1 MDKMKNS
8 GMSET
13 MQTLTRKSACVM
25 LSLLL
30 LLSAVLPVKAAA
42 ETASAKV
49 VRVGSFEDTFNYVNE
64 KGARKGYGYELLET
78 LSGYAG
84 WQFEYVTCDWSDC
97 FEKLKNGEI
106 DIIGGISYT
115 EDRTQE
121 MLFSDEPM
129 GVEKYYLYAD
139 LSRADISASDFKTL
153 NGKKIGVL
161 MGTEPEV
168 MLTEWEEKYGLE
180 TEHVN
185 ISNNE
190 DVKQKLANHEIDCF
204 VSLEESF
211 WAERG
216 ISTITRVGESGI
228 YYAINKNRP
237 DIKEELDDAMRAL
250 DEAVPFYTADLYK
263 RYFSMDYTPILT
275 GEEKA
280 WLRKHGAIRMGFLA
294 SDSGVST
301 FDPATGEFTGVITDY
316 IQFAADCLGNQE
328 LEFQLV
334 GYDSKEA
341 ELDALKSGEIDMIF
355 HCDQNPNLAEEYH
368 FACTNTTWT
377 SNLMAVTNKQHFNE
391 NNVNR
396 IAVPQN
402 KLSLKKYLAFYYPQW
417 EIVDCDTQ
425 EDAARLVK
433 DGQADCFVTGI
444 SSENKY
450 SKKYSFYSVPLVNPV
465 RSCFAV
471 NSGNRSLLS
480 ILNKTIKAMPVNML
494 AGALAMYK
502 SSARKVT
509 LSDFIKDNFFKVM
522 LISSIAVAVVL
533 LTILMLLQKA
543 RKAEA
548 AARKA
553 ASDTQEL
560 NAKLQVA
567 VEKAE
572 SANRAKSTFLS
583 NMSHDIRTPMN
594 AIIGFT
600 TLALSNID
608 DTDRVKDYLG
618 KTLASSNH
626 LLSLIN
632 DVLDMSRIE
641 SGKIHLEEVEVNLSD
656 VLHDLKTI
664 VSGQIYAK
672 QLELYMDA
680 MDVTDEDVYCDKTR
694 LNQIL
699 LNLLSNAIKFTPA
712 GGTVSVRVRQL
723 AGKVRGCGQYEFR
736 IKDNGIGMSQ
746 EFAQKI
752 FEPFERER
760 TSTVSGIQGTG
771 LGMAITKNIVD
782 MMGGTIEVQTAQGKG
797 TEFTVC
803 VPMRAQTEQRPVEK
817 ITELEGLK
825 ALVVDD
831 DFNTCDSVTKM
842 LVKVGMRAEWT
853 LSGKEAVLRA
863 RQSIEMSDV
872 YHAYIIDWR
881 LPDMNGIEVTRQI
894 RSLHDDTPI
903 IILTAYDWSDIEVE
917 AKAAGVTAFC
927 AKPMFMSDLRETL
940 MSALGQKPADAVQ
953 RLLPEKNAD
962 FKGKHILLVEDN
974 ELNREIAQ
982 EILREYGFLVD
993 SAENGAVAVEKVSTA
1008 APGSYDLVLMDVQMP
1023 IMDGY
1028 TATRKIRA
1036 LDDPARAKLP
1046 ILAMTANAFDE
1057 DRRNALESGMNGF
1070 LSKPIV
1076 IDDLVQEL
1084 RKIL

>member
-1 MDKMKNS
+1 
-8 GMSET
+8 

-78 LSGYAG
+78 LSGYTG

-168 MLTEWEEKYGLE
+168 MLAEWEEKYGLK

-280 WLRKHGAIRMGFLA
+280 WLKEHGAIRMGFLT

-502 SSARKVT
+502 SSARRVT

-572 SANRAKSTFLS
+572 TANRAKSTFLS

-600 TLALSNID
+600 TLALSNIN
-608 DTDRVKDYLG
+608 DTERVKDYLG

-672 QLELYMDA
+672 QLELYMDV

-752 FEPFERER
+752 FEPFEQER
-760 TSTVSGIQGTG
+760 TSTVSRIQGTG

-863 RQSIEMSDV
+863 RQALEMSDV

-927 AKPMFMSDLRETL
+927 SKPMFMFDLRETL
-940 MSALGQKPADAVQ
+940 MSALGQKQTDAVQ
-953 RLLPEKNAD
+953 GLLPDKNAD

>member
-1 MDKMKNS
+1 
-8 GMSET
+8 

-30 LLSAVLPVKAAA
+30 LLSVVLPVKAAA
-42 ETASAKV
+42 ETAPAKV

-78 LSGYAG
+78 LSGYTG
-84 WQFEYVTCDWSDC
+84 WQFEYVTCDWSNC

-106 DIIGGISYT
+106 DIMGGISYT
-115 EDRTQE
+115 EDRTEE

-185 ISNNE
+185 ISNND

-280 WLRKHGAIRMGFLA
+280 WLKEHGAIKMGFLT

-355 HCDQNPNLAEEYH
+355 HFDQSPNLAEEYH

-425 EDAARLVK
+425 EDAAKLVK
-433 DGQADCFVTGI
+433 DGQVDCFVTGI

-465 RSCFAV
+465 KSCFAV

-608 DTDRVKDYLG
+608 DTDRVKDYLA

-672 QLELYMDA
+672 QLELYMDV

-723 AGKVRGCGQYEFR
+723 AGKVHGCGQYEFR

-760 TSTVSGIQGTG
+760 TSTVSRIQGTG

-863 RQSIEMSDV
+863 RQALEMSDA